1 MNRFTPEF
9 NDFKVEDITDI
20 DEDKKDDV
28 IDEIMRSNNISPRN
42 YNGISPRSLRRNA
55 KKLVN
60 PDQNDTSESFDAYQ
74 IQKAR
79 DRFNKELKDAR
90 VNRDSARVSI
100 HVDEN
105 DNGNDNGNDY
115 FNFRSSD
122 VSMPRKSR
130 KISKKKTRRRS
141 SRSPRKSPPKSRS
154 KYSIHDY
161 IMKESERMDTYTDD
175 SALTLY
181 DTETESEDSSSDSSE
196 DDPGY
201 VNIDDVI
208 KQHRSKVFRV
218 IPVRVNFGIDF
229 AKFKKR
235 KKFLIRLFNDMST
248 KYNNM
253 ANHALKHGCNLSE
266 YTMLINNAND
276 EKKALYKRV
285 QYMYT
290 AYINLRQYLDTCY
303 YDNLILSGIKLLY
316 YGIGFVLDKIF
327 DLSTKGII
335 EFIISNINNHLPLIR
350 GVMDSYR
357 GEVSIISSQSS
368 IMSPV
373 KRFIIFIIINIIL
386 LIVLSTIHKTIPSL
400 ATMIAKFNIPG
411 VLNNFMDGK
420 IEFMN
425 LIKPFNEFLSNAQ
438 MGTDV
443 IATATATTPTAATTT
458 ATTTPTT
465 ATTTATTS
473 SRTTSHQV
481 STTTTG
487 TQAPQTNSSAKN
499 LSNKIKTLNINDDD
513 L

>member
-9 NDFKVEDITDI
+9 NDFKVEDITDV
-20 DEDKKDDV
+20 DGDKKDDE
-28 IDEIMRSNNISPRN
+28 IDKIMRSNNISPRN
-42 YNGISPRSLRRNA
+42 YSGISPRSLRRNA

-60 PDQNDTSESFDAYQ
+60 PDQNDTSESFDARQ
-74 IQKAR
+74 IQNAR

-105 DNGNDNGNDY
+105 ENDDGNDY

-141 SRSPRKSPPKSRS
+141 SRSPPKSPARSPRKSPPKSRS

-161 IMKESERMDTYTDD
+161 ITRESKRMDTHTDD

-181 DTETESEDSSSDSSE
+181 DTETESEDSFSDSSE

-266 YTMLINNAND
+266 YTILINHANN
-276 EKKALYKRV
+276 ENKALHKRV

-335 EFIISNINNHLPLIR
+335 EFITSNINNHLPLIR

-357 GEVSIISSQSS
+357 GELSIISSQSS

-443 IATATATTPTAATTT
+443 IATAPTATPASGKASPQGATTGT
-458 ATTTPTT
+458 
-465 ATTTATTS
+465 
-473 SRTTSHQV
+473 Q
-481 STTTTG
+481 
-487 TQAPQTNSSAKN
+487 TQAPQTNSSTEN
-499 LSNKIKTLNINDDD
+499 LSNKIKNLNIDDND

>member
-1 MNRFTPEF
+1 MNRFTSEF
-9 NDFKVEDITDI
+9 NDFKVEDITDV

-28 IDEIMRSNNISPRN
+28 FDEIMRSHEISPRN
-42 YNGISPRSLRRNA
+42 CKGISRRSLKRNV
-55 KKLVN
+55 KKLFN
-60 PDQNDTSESFDAYQ
+60 LDKNDTSESFDAYQ
-74 IQKAR
+74 IKNAHE
-79 DRFNKELKDAR
+79 RFNKELRDDR
-90 VNRDSARVSI
+90 VGRDSARVSI

-105 DNGNDNGNDY
+105 DNDDDY

-122 VSMPRKSR
+122 VSR
-130 KISKKKTRRRS
+130 KISKKKKKTRKRS
-141 SRSPRKSPPKSRS
+141 KSPPKSRS

-161 IMKESERMDTYTDD
+161 ITKESQRMNTHTDD
-175 SALTLY
+175 TTLSLY
-181 DTETESEDSSSDSSE
+181 DTETVSEEYSNESSE
-196 DDPGY
+196 EDPGY
-201 VNIDDVI
+201 VDIDDVI

-229 AKFKKR
+229 VKFRKR
-235 KKFLIRLFNDMST
+235 KKFLRRLFNDMST

-253 ANHALKHGCNLSE
+253 MNHALKHGCNLSE
-266 YTMLINNAND
+266 YNILISHANNEN
-276 EKKALYKRV
+276 KALYKRV

-290 AYINLRQYLDTCY
+290 AYVNMRQYLDTCY

-316 YGIGFVLDKIF
+316 YGIGFILDKIF

-335 EFIISNINNHLPLIR
+335 ESITSNINNHLPLIR

-357 GEVSIISSQSS
+357 GEISIISSQSS

-373 KRFIIFIIINIIL
+373 KRFVIFIIINIIL

-411 VLNNFMDGK
+411 VLNDYMDGK

-443 IATATATTPTAATTT
+443 IATAPAPGTVSP
-458 ATTTPTT
+458 
-465 ATTTATTS
+465 
-473 SRTTSHQV
+473 QV
-481 STTTTG
+481 VTTTT
-487 TQAPQTNSSAKN
+487 PQTNSSAKN
-499 LSNKIKTLNINDDD
+499 LSNSIKNLNIDDDD

>member
-1 MNRFTPEF
+1 MNQFTSNFGNFE
-9 NDFKVEDITDI
+9 VEDITDVA
-20 DEDKKDDV
+20 EDKKDDA
-28 IDEIMRSNNISPRN
+28 IDKIIKSNEISPRN
-42 YNGISPRSLRRNA
+42 YKGISRRSLRRNV
-55 KKLVN
+55 KRLVN
-60 PDQNDTSESFDAYQ
+60 PEQNDTSESFDAYQ
-74 IQKAR
+74 IKNAH
-79 DRFNKELKDAR
+79 DRFNKELQDAL

-105 DNGNDNGNDY
+105 DDNDNENGNDY

-141 SRSPRKSPPKSRS
+141 RSPRKSRP

-161 IMKESERMDTYTDD
+161 ITKESERMDTYTDD
-175 SALTLY
+175 SALSLY
-181 DTETESEDSSSDSSE
+181 DTETESEEYSSE
-196 DDPGY
+196 TSEEDPGY

-235 KKFLIRLFNDMST
+235 KKFLRRLFNDMST

-253 ANHALKHGCNLSE
+253 MNHALKHGCNLSE
-266 YTMLINNAND
+266 YNILISHANNEN
-276 EKKALYKRV
+276 KALYKRV

-290 AYINLRQYLDTCY
+290 AYINMRQYLDTCY

-316 YGIGFVLDKIF
+316 YGIGFILDKIF

-335 EFIISNINNHLPLIR
+335 ESITSNINNHLPLIR

-357 GEVSIISSQSS
+357 GEISIISSQSS

-411 VLNNFMDGK
+411 VLNDYMDGK
-420 IEFMN
+420 TEFMN

-443 IATATATTPTAATTT
+443 IASTPATTSATTPTPGTVSPQV
-458 ATTTPTT
+458 ATTTP
-465 ATTTATTS
+465 
-473 SRTTSHQV
+473 
-481 STTTTG
+481 
-487 TQAPQTNSSAKN
+487 QTNSPSKN
-499 LSNKIKTLNINDDD
+499 LSDNIKKLNINDS
-513 L
+513 LL

>member
-9 NDFKVEDITDI
+9 NDFKVEDITDV

-28 IDEIMRSNNISPRN
+28 IDKIMKSNNISPRN

-55 KKLVN
+55 KKLIN
-60 PDQNDTSESFDAYQ
+60 PDQNDTTESFDAYQ
-74 IQKAR
+74 IQEAR
-79 DRFNKELKDAR
+79 DRFHKELQDAR
-90 VNRDSARVSI
+90 VNRDPARVSI

-105 DNGNDNGNDY
+105 DNENGNDY

-122 VSMPRKSR
+122 VSMLRKSR

-141 SRSPRKSPPKSRS
+141 SRSPAKSPARSPPKSRS

-161 IMKESERMDTYTDD
+161 IMKESERMDTHTDD

-181 DTETESEDSSSDSSE
+181 DTETESEDSFSDSSE

-266 YTMLINNAND
+266 YTILINHANN
-276 EKKALYKRV
+276 ENKALYKRV

-335 EFIISNINNHLPLIR
+335 ESITANINNHLPLIR

-357 GEVSIISSQSS
+357 GEISIISSQSS

-411 VLNNFMDGK
+411 VLNDYMDGK

-443 IATATATTPTAATTT
+443 IATATATTSATTSAT
-458 ATTTPTT
+458 ATAT
-465 ATTTATTS
+465 ATTTATSS
-473 SRTTSHQV
+473 SRTTSPQV

-487 TQAPQTNSSAKN
+487 TQAPQNNSSVKN
-499 LSNKIKTLNINDDD
+499 LSNKIKTLNIDDND

>member
-9 NDFKVEDITDI
+9 NDFKVEDITDV
-20 DEDKKDDV
+20 DDDKKEDDA

-42 YNGISPRSLRRNA
+42 CKGISPRSLQRNA

-60 PDQNDTSESFDAYQ
+60 PDQNDTTESFDARQ

-105 DNGNDNGNDY
+105 ENDDGNDY

-122 VSMPRKSR
+122 VSMPVKSR

-141 SRSPRKSPPKSRS
+141 SRSPPRSPARSPLKSQLKSQS

-161 IMKESERMDTYTDD
+161 ITRESKRMDTHTDD

-181 DTETESEDSSSDSSE
+181 DTETESEDYSSDYSE

-266 YTMLINNAND
+266 YTILINHAND

-335 EFIISNINNHLPLIR
+335 EFITSNINNHLPLIR

-357 GEVSIISSQSS
+357 GELSIISSQSS

-443 IATATATTPTAATTT
+443 IATAAATPASGKASPQGATTGT
-458 ATTTPTT
+458 
-465 ATTTATTS
+465 
-473 SRTTSHQV
+473 Q
-481 STTTTG
+481 
-487 TQAPQTNSSAKN
+487 TQAPQTNSSTEN
-499 LSNKIKTLNINDDD
+499 LSNKIKNLNIDDND

>member
-9 NDFKVEDITDI
+9 NDFEVQDITGV
-20 DEDKKDDV
+20 DEDKKDDA
-28 IDEIMRSNNISPRN
+28 IDEIIRSHEISPRN
-42 YNGISPRSLRRNA
+42 YEGISRRSLRRNV

-60 PDQNDTSESFDAYQ
+60 LDKNDTSESFDAYQ
-74 IQKAR
+74 IQNAH
-79 DRFNKELKDAR
+79 DRFNKELQDAR

-105 DNGNDNGNDY
+105 ENENDDDEY

-122 VSMPRKSR
+122 VSR
-130 KISKKKTRRRS
+130 KISKKKKKTRRRS
-141 SRSPRKSPPKSRS
+141 KSPPKSRP
-154 KYSIHDY
+154 KYSIYDY
-161 IMKESERMDTYTDD
+161 ITKESQRMDTRTEDTTL
-175 SALTLY
+175 SLY
-181 DTETESEDSSSDSSE
+181 DTETVSEDYPSDSSE
-196 DDPGY
+196 EDPGY

-235 KKFLIRLFNDMST
+235 KKFLRRLFNDMST

-253 ANHALKHGCNLSE
+253 MNHAIKHGCNLSE
-266 YTMLINNAND
+266 YNILISHANNEN
-276 EKKALYKRV
+276 KALYKRV

-290 AYINLRQYLDTCY
+290 AYVNMRQYLDTCY

-335 EFIISNINNHLPLIR
+335 EFITSNVNNHLPLIR

-357 GEVSIISSQSS
+357 GELSIISSQSS

-373 KRFIIFIIINIIL
+373 KRFVIFIIINIIL

-411 VLNNFMDGK
+411 VLNDYMDGK

-443 IATATATTPTAATTT
+443 IATTPASGTVSPQGAAT
-458 ATTTPTT
+458 
-465 ATTTATTS
+465 
-473 SRTTSHQV
+473 RTQT
-481 STTTTG
+481 
-487 TQAPQTNSSAKN
+487 PQTNSSAKN
-499 LSNKIKTLNINDDD
+499 LSNNIKNLNIDDD
-513 L
+513 LL

>member
-9 NDFKVEDITDI
+9 NDFKVEDITDV

-28 IDEIMRSNNISPRN
+28 IDKIMKSNNISPRN

-55 KKLVN
+55 KKLIN
-60 PDQNDTSESFDAYQ
+60 PDQNDTTESFDAYQ
-74 IQKAR
+74 IQDAR
-79 DRFNKELKDAR
+79 DRFNKELQDAR
-90 VNRDSARVSI
+90 VNRDPARVSI

-105 DNGNDNGNDY
+105 DNDNGNDY

-130 KISKKKTRRRS
+130 KISKKKTRRRRS
-141 SRSPRKSPPKSRS
+141 SRSPAKYPPKSPPKSRS

-161 IMKESERMDTYTDD
+161 IMKESERMDTHTDD

-181 DTETESEDSSSDSSE
+181 ETETESEDSFSDFSE
-196 DDPGY
+196 EDPGY

-253 ANHALKHGCNLSE
+253 ANHARKHGCNLSE
-266 YTMLINNAND
+266 YNILINHANN
-276 EKKALYKRV
+276 ENKALYKRV

-335 EFIISNINNHLPLIR
+335 ESITANINNHLPLIR

-357 GEVSIISSQSS
+357 GELSIISSQSS

-373 KRFIIFIIINIIL
+373 KRFVIFIIINIIL

-411 VLNNFMDGK
+411 VLNDYMNGK
-420 IEFMN
+420 VEFMN

-443 IATATATTPTAATTT
+443 IATTPAATPASGRASPQGATTGT
-458 ATTTPTT
+458 
-465 ATTTATTS
+465 
-473 SRTTSHQV
+473 Q
-481 STTTTG
+481 
-487 TQAPQTNSSAKN
+487 TQAPQTNSSTEN
-499 LSNKIKTLNINDDD
+499 ISNKIKNLNIDDND

>member
-9 NDFKVEDITDI
+9 NDFKVEDITDV
-20 DEDKKDDV
+20 DDDKKEDDV

-42 YNGISPRSLRRNA
+42 YNGISPRSLQRNV

-60 PDQNDTSESFDAYQ
+60 PDQNDTSESFDARQ

-105 DNGNDNGNDY
+105 ENDDGNDY

-122 VSMPRKSR
+122 VSMPVKSR

-141 SRSPRKSPPKSRS
+141 SRSPPRSPARSPLKSQLKSRS

-161 IMKESERMDTYTDD
+161 ITRESKRMDTHTDD

-181 DTETESEDSSSDSSE
+181 DTETESEDYSSDYSE

-266 YTMLINNAND
+266 YTILINHAND

-335 EFIISNINNHLPLIR
+335 EFITSNINNHLPLIR

-357 GEVSIISSQSS
+357 GELSIISPQSS

-420 IEFMN
+420 MEFMN

-443 IATATATTPTAATTT
+443 IATAPAATP
-458 ATTTPTT
+458 ASGKASP
-465 ATTTATTS
+465 
-473 SRTTSHQV
+473 QGV
-481 STTTTG
+481 TTG
-487 TQAPQTNSSAKN
+487 TQTQAPQTNSSTEN
-499 LSNKIKTLNINDDD
+499 LSNKIKNLNINDND

>member
-1 MNRFTPEF
+1 MNQFTSNFGNFE
-9 NDFKVEDITDI
+9 VEDITDVV
-20 DEDKKDDV
+20 EDKKDDV
-28 IDEIMRSNNISPRN
+28 IDKIIKSNEISPRN
-42 YNGISPRSLRRNA
+42 YKGISRRSLRRNV
-55 KKLVN
+55 KRLVN
-60 PDQNDTSESFDAYQ
+60 PEQNDTSESFDAYQ
-74 IQKAR
+74 IKNAH
-79 DRFNKELKDAR
+79 DRFNKELQDAL

-105 DNGNDNGNDY
+105 DDNDNENGNDY

-130 KISKKKTRRRS
+130 KISKKKIRRR
-141 SRSPRKSPPKSRS
+141 SRSPRKSRP

-161 IMKESERMDTYTDD
+161 ITKESERMDTYTDD
-175 SALTLY
+175 SALSLY
-181 DTETESEDSSSDSSE
+181 DTETESEEYSSE
-196 DDPGY
+196 SSEEDPGY

-235 KKFLIRLFNDMST
+235 KKFLRRLFNDMST

-253 ANHALKHGCNLSE
+253 MNHALKHGCNLSE
-266 YTMLINNAND
+266 YNILISHANN
-276 EKKALYKRV
+276 EHKALYKRV

-290 AYINLRQYLDTCY
+290 AYINMRQYLDTCY

-316 YGIGFVLDKIF
+316 YGIGFILDKIF

-335 EFIISNINNHLPLIR
+335 ESITSNINNHLPLIR

-357 GEVSIISSQSS
+357 GEISIISSQSS

-411 VLNNFMDGK
+411 VLNDYMDGK
-420 IEFMN
+420 TEFMN

-443 IATATATTPTAATTT
+443 IASTPATAPASTSVPGTVSPQV
-458 ATTTPTT
+458 ATTTP
-465 ATTTATTS
+465 
-473 SRTTSHQV
+473 
-481 STTTTG
+481 
-487 TQAPQTNSSAKN
+487 QTNSPAKN
-499 LSNKIKTLNINDDD
+499 LSDNIKKLNINDS
-513 L
+513 LL